1 MKQQFSKDSFYAAS
15 EDVVA
20 RKIENEIIL
29 IPIDMDIHDKENQL
43 YTLNSAAQVIWKRLN
58 KGKSLRDI
66 IADLTV
72 EFSAPAKVIEKD
84 VIALVKELLKRKL
97 LVMVLNK

>member
-84 VIALVKELLKRKL
+84 VIALVMELLKRKL
-97 LVMVLNK
+97 LVKVSKN

>member
-29 IPIDMDIHDKENQL
+29 IPVDMDIRDKENQL

>member
-29 IPIDMDIHDKENQL
+29 IPIDMDFRDKENQL

-66 IADLTV
+66 TADLAA

>member
-1 MKQQFSKDSFYAAS
+1 MKQKFSKDSFYAAS

-29 IPIDMDIHDKENQL
+29 IPVDMDIRDKENQL
-43 YTLNSAAQVIWKRLN
+43 FTLNSAAQVIWKRLN

>member
-1 MKQQFSKDSFYAAS
+1 MKQKFSKDSFYAAS

-29 IPIDMDIHDKENQL
+29 IPIDMDIRDKENQL

-58 KGKSLRDI
+58 GRKSLRDI

>member
-29 IPIDMDIHDKENQL
+29 IPIDMDFRDKENQL

-66 IADLTV
+66 TADLTA